1 LTLWEEKK
9 PVVVSEVRSRR
20 IWSSDSLRQTRF
32 WGAQPI
38 WNEYNGNK
46 KQYYFWRTHTK
57 QQMDFI
63 EVSNDKVMAYK
74 SIWDKRKKPK
84 FPASFKK
91 YYPEA
96 GTFAL
101 NRSTY
106 WGFLSKK

>member
-1 LTLWEEKK
+1 
-9 PVVVSEVRSRR
+9 
-20 IWSSDSLRQTRF
+20 
-32 WGAQPI
+32 
-38 WNEYNGNK
+38 
-46 KQYYFWRTHTK
+46 
-57 QQMDFI
+57 MDFI

-91 YYPEA
+91 YYPQA